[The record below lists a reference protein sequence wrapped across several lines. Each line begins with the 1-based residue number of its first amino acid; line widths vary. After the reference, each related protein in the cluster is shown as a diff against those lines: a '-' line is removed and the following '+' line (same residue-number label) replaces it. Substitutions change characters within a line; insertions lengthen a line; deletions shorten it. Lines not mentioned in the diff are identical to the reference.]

1 MKHALSLAIVATLL
15 STGAVQAQTTPAP
28 TPAPAAPADSTVGVS
43 IPALSAWLTSTGAT
57 VEPVQSVEDR
67 RFMKVTTN
75 GLPWILFL
83 QSCENDV
90 CSDLQFSAAI
100 SDPSITGEK
109 VNAWNRD
116 RRFVKAIFEAAD
128 STSPA
133 SAVAQFDILV
143 GAGGP
148 EQLVDHVAVW
158 RALLVD
164 FVRTLMPPPA
174 NTAPATPPAGN

>member
-1 MKHALSLAIVATLL
+1 MKHALPLALTAALL
-15 STGAVQAQTTPAP
+15 SAGAVQAQTTPAP
-28 TPAPAAPADSTVGVS
+28 TAAPAAPASSTVGVS

-75 GLPWILFL
+75 GLPWVLFL
-83 QSCENDV
+83 QSCEGDV

-100 SDPSITGEK
+100 SDPSITSDK

-116 RRFVKAIFEAAD
+116 RRFVKAIYEAAD
-128 STSPA
+128 GTSPA

-164 FVRTLMPPPA
+164 FVRSLMPLPA
-174 NTAPATPPAGN
+174 GAAPATPPTGN